1 MSIVVMTAMHE
12 KMHQR
17 ASKKWQ
23 PDQHAEHVSPVLGEQ
38 KGSGDDQESEQHYA
52 GSRLDRHPFSR
63 ALFMSGVVSRKHLP
77 VPLTI

>member
-1 MSIVVMTAMHE
+1 MTAMHE